1 VNVISRRGL
10 NEMLEGKSLEV
21 ITEVKTWFLLAR
33 RAKWEKLSDVRMQYP
48 SADQVGN
55 IVIFNIRRNRYRLIT
70 YAVFAKQKL
79 YVKALLTHAEYDR
92 GELKKW
98 V

>member
-10 NEMLEGKSLEV
+10 SGMLEGKSREV
-21 ITEVKTWFLLAR
+21 VAEVKIWFLVAR
-33 RAKWEKLSDVRMQYP
+33 RAKWERLSDIRVQYP

-55 IVIFNIRRNRYRLIT
+55 VVIFNIRHNSYRLIT
-70 YAVFAKQKL
+70 STAFPKQKL

-92 GELKKW
+92 GEWKKW
-98 V
+98 A